1 MNALTLRAHFDGK
14 HICLDEPCDL
24 PLDTELLITVV
35 PQSEAALQAEREEW
49 ARFSMQNLERA
60 YGDDEP
66 EYPRSMV
73 KRLNPKYE
81 GR

>member
-14 HICLDEPCDL
+14 HICLDEPADL

-60 YGDDEP
+60 YGNDEP

-73 KRLNPKYE
+73 KKLNPKYE

>member
-24 PLDTELLITVV
+24 PLDTELLVTVV
-35 PQSEAALQAEREEW
+35 PQSAAALQTERREW
-49 ARFSMQNLERA
+49 VESSMQNLERA

-66 EYPRSMV
+66 EFPRSLV
-73 KRLNPKYE
+73 KQLNPKYE

>member
-35 PQSEAALQAEREEW
+35 PQSESALQAEREEW
-49 ARFSMQNLERA
+49 RRLSLSNLARG
-60 YGDDEP
+60 YGPNEP
-66 EYPRSMV
+66 EYEESML
-73 KRLNPKYE
+73 KELNPNYE
-81 GR
+81 AR

>member
-24 PLDTELLITVV
+24 PLDTELLVTVV

-49 ARFSMQNLERA
+49 RRLSLANLARG
-60 YGDDEP
+60 YGPDEP
-66 EYPRSMV
+66 EYDESML
-73 KRLNPKYE
+73 KELNPDYE